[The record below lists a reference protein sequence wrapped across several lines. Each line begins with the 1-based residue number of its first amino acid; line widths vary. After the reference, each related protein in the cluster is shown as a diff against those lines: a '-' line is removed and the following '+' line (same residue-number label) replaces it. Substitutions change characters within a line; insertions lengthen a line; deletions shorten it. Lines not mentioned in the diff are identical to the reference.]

1 MPSPPDVDRRSWPYL
16 PSLLFD
22 CAVTFGLD
30 TARRLAAKFG
40 GQIIYVPPKAEPDH
54 KVAREFGAELLAW
67 LIRYHDGRLTGD
79 HSKIVIPLGP
89 DAEQDLRDQTI
100 MAMTERGMKRNEIA
114 RALGIH
120 VRTVSAA
127 RARHRMKLARLAARR
142 AA

>member
-1 MPSPPDVDRRSWPYL
+1 MPSPPDVDRRSWPFL
-16 PSLLFD
+16 PSLLYD
-22 CAVTFGLD
+22 AAVTFGLD
-30 TARRLAAKFG
+30 TALRLAAEFG
-40 GQIIYVPPKAEPDH
+40 GQNVYVPTKPDPDH
-54 KVAREFGAELLAW
+54 QVARKFSVELLAW
-67 LIRYHDGRLTGD
+67 LIRYHDGRLAGEQR
-79 HSKIVIPLGP
+79 KIVIPLGP
-89 DAEQDLRDQTI
+89 DAEQDRRDQAI